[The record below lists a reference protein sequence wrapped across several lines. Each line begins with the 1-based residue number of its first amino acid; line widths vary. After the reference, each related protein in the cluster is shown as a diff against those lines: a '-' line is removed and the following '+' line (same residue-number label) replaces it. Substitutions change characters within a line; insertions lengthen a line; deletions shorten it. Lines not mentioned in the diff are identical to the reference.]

1 MALEETTAIAD
12 WLLGQEAKAVEPS
25 PSVNPEA
32 LKNLARISLEK
43 SMSRQDVNELLQ
55 AEGLKHEQAEMIR
68 QQRPDADE
76 LMLEVPPNEKW
87 EDRLQWYVGKK
98 AIGAYGCFGCH
109 DIPGFEIA
117 KPIGTPLNDWGKK
130 DADRIAFEDVTAYV
144 HQHYHSV
151 PLRDDPR
158 DKTKPAQDWKFDTEG
173 KAPYEQFFGDALEH
187 HQRDGFLN
195 QKLLEPRSY
204 DYNRLRT
211 WDDRLR
217 MPQFRFSRKPTADE
231 RARLSDQEK
240 AKVGGDEAQTEKEEA
255 DAREAVMTF
264 ILSLVAEPIPQ
275 EMVYDPPK
283 DRLAQIKGHQVL
295 DKFNCAGCHQIHAG
309 DYEFKTNPSL
319 LNDLEERYKDT
330 TAPTNLTFAT
340 DLPAANHNAWF
351 VA

>member
-144 HQHYHSV
+144 RQHYHFV
-151 PLRDDPR
+151 PLRDDPQ
-158 DKTKPAQDWKFDTEG
+158 DKTKPDKDWQFVTEG
-173 KAPYEQFFGDALEH
+173 EQTRSPYEQFYADALEH
-187 HQRDGFLN
+187 HHREGFLH
-195 QKLLEPRSY
+195 QKLAEPRSY
-204 DYNRLRT
+204 DHARLRT

-217 MPQFRFSRKPTADE
+217 MPQFRFSRKPTAEE
-231 RARLSDQEK
+231 RAHLSDDEK
-240 AKVGGDEAQTEKEEA
+240 TRIGSDEALTQKEEA

-264 ILSLVAEPIPQ
+264 ILGLVAEPLPQ
-275 EMVYDPPK
+275 DVVYDPPK
-283 DRLAQIKGHQVL
+283 ERLAPIKRLQAIH
-295 DKFNCAGCHQIHAG
+295 KFNCDAFHQLRPRHSNSRQ
-309 DYEFKTNPSL
+309 T
-319 LNDLEERYKDT
+319 
-330 TAPTNLTFAT
+330 
-340 DLPAANHNAWF
+340 H
-351 VA
+351 